1 MAKTI
6 TQKDLFSKVY
16 FFRNLSRLLMIL
28 TLISTPIA
36 TAQSNKSSGKSIFAA
51 NRSAS
56 NAFRPIRPSTPAP
69 NIIGKAA
76 IEIAARTGSS
86 LYETRADE
94 KRPVAS
100 TQKLLTALLSLE
112 KGHMNESVTVSKSD
126 TWVEPSKIYIQSGQT
141 YRKSDLIAALLV
153 RSGNDVARCLARNH
167 SGSQEAFS
175 LAMNAKARSLGMN
188 NSNFKNPHGLTV
200 KGQFSTARDMAMLAR
215 AAYYHRTIRSI
226 TQLKRLPFRF
236 ANGKKTTF
244 NNTNKLLQRS
254 KYCNGLKTGYTNAS
268 GRCLISS
275 GKNGQKEIIVVI
287 LGSTSKNIWNDSEK
301 LLHWG
306 LGIKS

>member
-6 TQKDLFSKVY
+6 TPKDLFSKVY

-36 TAQSNKSSGKSIFAA
+36 TAQSNKSSGKSICAA

-56 NAFRPIRPSTPAP
+56 NAFRAIRPSTPAP

-76 IEIAARTGSS
+76 IVIDARTGRS
-86 LYETRADE
+86 LYVKRADE

-244 NNTNKLLQRS
+244 NNTNKLLHRS

>member
-1 MAKTI
+1 MTK
-6 TQKDLFSKVY
+6 KDSISSVHLLG
-16 FFRNLSRLLMIL
+16 NLVRLSIFLS
-28 TLISTPIA
+28 LISA
-36 TAQSNKSSGKSIFAA
+36 TSVLAQSSKSPGKSIFAS
-51 NRSAS
+51 NRSAA
-56 NAFRPIRPSTPAP
+56 NALRVTRPSTPP
-69 NIIGKAA
+69 PRIIGKAA
-76 IEIAARTGSS
+76 IVIDARTGKA
-86 LYETRADE
+86 LYAKRADE

-167 SGSQEAFS
+167 SGSQEAFAH
-175 LAMNAKARSLGMN
+175 AMNAKARRLGMN
-188 NSNFKNPHGLTV
+188 NSNFKNPHGLTAT
-200 KGQFSTARDMAMLAR
+200 GQYSTARDIGILAR

-226 TQLKRLPFRF
+226 TRIKRLPFRF

-244 NNTNKLLQRS
+244 NNTNKLLHRS

-268 GRCLISS
+268 GKCLISS
-275 GKNGQKEIIVVI
+275 GKNGHKEIIVVI
-287 LGSTSKNIWNDSEK
+287 LGSNSSNIWNDSEK

>member
-56 NAFRPIRPSTPAP
+56 NAFRAIRPSTPAP

-76 IEIAARTGSS
+76 IVIDARTGRS
-86 LYETRADE
+86 LYVKRADE

-112 KGHMNESVTVSKSD
+112 KGHMN
-126 TWVEPSKIYIQSGQT
+126 PSKPMTDDNIIPQCKDCNKVAKNDLVFDQYGRVRKLTLEGIMKRQSL
-141 YRKSDLIAALLV
+141 SDLRKLKKMLL
-153 RSGNDVARCLARNH
+153 
-167 SGSQEAFS
+167 
-175 LAMNAKARSLGMN
+175 
-188 NSNFKNPHGLTV
+188 
-200 KGQFSTARDMAMLAR
+200 
-215 AAYYHRTIRSI
+215 IRED
-226 TQLKRLPFRF
+226 L
-236 ANGKKTTF
+236 
-244 NNTNKLLQRS
+244 
-254 KYCNGLKTGYTNAS
+254 
-268 GRCLISS
+268 
-275 GKNGQKEIIVVI
+275 
-287 LGSTSKNIWNDSEK
+287 
-301 LLHWG
+301 
-306 LGIKS
+306 